1 MTINQL
7 LKEEIYG
14 NTATVYHRCNKDKL
28 KLIIERIY
36 QNQAHIHFNNYNQ
49 ALYTTYNIKSQL
61 GKSDIQKFGD
71 MSHYGDYVIK
81 FAVKGLQNFFF
92 TSEKEY
98 KKFHPN
104 FKGTD
109 FIEQQLKDAGAGAR
123 VLKDFNNISNKK
135 NHVTIGHFLEKEGYI
150 PSRFK
155 GLQYNGEHDG
165 DCLLIFD
172 YTSVIPLSITNDN
185 GKTWIKIQNFIK
197 DQNIQKIDDF
207 KKNKFKNFQKNDL
220 VNKTKQSRKLASFHI
235 DGKDLNI
242 DYDIENAAEFKK
254 YNLQYK
260 NFNNLIINPQAKK
273 IYLSNM
279 NFKKA
284 TIDNVDFVFKKCNFD
299 TFILGKINANNNLID
314 GEIETLE
321 YKLNT
326 IDSLYYFLDNNYTT
340 LKVRN
345 LAINAKC
352 FDFQAQ
358 ASELEDDDGFTTDKY
373 AAGDFSDLF
382 RIIKLQKIV
391 IDGDKLNKKVF
402 EKCLRGTKIKA
413 YYNSKILEVRDGK
426 LIEKDDVA
434 YLMVDEKI
442 FNY

>member
-1 MTINQL
+1 MTIKQL

-14 NTATVYHRCNKDKL
+14 NTATVYHRCTKDKL
-28 KLIIERIY
+28 KLIIERTY
-36 QNQAHIHFNNYNQ
+36 QNQSHIHFDNYNQ
-49 ALYTTYNIKSQL
+49 ALYTTYNMKSQM
-61 GKSDIQKFGD
+61 GKSDAQQKTGD

-92 TSEKEY
+92 TNENEY

-109 FIEQQLKDAGAGAR
+109 FLEQQLKDAGAGAR
-123 VLKDFNNISNKK
+123 VLNDFNNIPKTKK
-135 NHVTIGHFLEKEGYI
+135 NHVVIGKFLEKERYI

-155 GLQYNGEHDG
+155 GLQYNGQHDG

-172 YTSVIPLSITNDN
+172 YTSVIPLSITNDD
-185 GKTWIKIQNFIK
+185 GKTWIKVQDFIK
-197 DQNIQKIDDF
+197 DQNIQKVDDF
-207 KKNKFKNFQKNDL
+207 KKNKFKNFQKNDS
-220 VNKTKQSRKLASFHI
+220 VNKTKQSRKLIPFHI

-254 YNLQYK
+254 YNFQK
-260 NFNNLIINPQAKK
+260 DFNNLIINSQVRK
-273 IYLSNM
+273 IYLSDM

-284 TIDNVDFVFKKCNFD
+284 TINNVDFVFKKCNFD
-299 TFILGKINANNNLID
+299 TFILGKTDTNNNLID
-314 GEIETLE
+314 GEIEVLE

-340 LKVRN
+340 LKVKN
-345 LAINAKC
+345 LTINAKC
-352 FDFQAQ
+352 FNFQ
-358 ASELEDDDGFTTDKY
+358 ASELEDDDGSTMSVY

-382 RIIKLQKIV
+382 RMIKLQKII
-391 IDGDKLNKKVF
+391 IDGKKLNKKVF

-413 YYNSKILEVRDGK
+413 YYGSKVLEVRDGK
-426 LIEKDDVA
+426 LIEKDDVS